1 MVLSEATTVHPKEG
15 GHRATRGLRVRTMKA
30 SDWPAVLALSAKAFP
45 ALAPWTPG
53 ELAAWLRHF
62 PQGQLV
68 AEAPGGE
75 VVGMAIALLRR
86 WRPRL
91 AWASWAEATGGG
103 SLCTHEPDGQVLYG
117 VEVAV
122 DPAWRGRGVGAALYE
137 GRRQLARAW
146 GLWGIV
152 LGGRMPGYRRH
163 HRRWRPLAY
172 AEAVGSGRLQDPV
185 LGFQLAQGFELWGVL
200 PDYLPEDRPSMGH
213 ASLLVW
219 RNPEA
224 PAGAWPPLRRPG
236 AWHRQAS

>member
-1 MVLSEATTVHPKEG
+1 MASSRQGQEG
-15 GHRATRGLRVRTMKA
+15 SKADLQVRPMRS
-30 SDWPAVLALSAKAFP
+30 SDWPAILALSAKAFP

-68 AEAPGGE
+68 AVGPQGE
-75 VVGMAIALLRR
+75 VVGLAIALLRR

-103 SLCTHEPDGQVLYG
+103 RLSTHEPDGEVLYG

-122 DPAWRGRGVGAALYE
+122 DPAWRGKGVGAALYQA
-137 GRRQLARAW
+137 RRELAQRW

-163 HRRWRPLAY
+163 HRRLRPLAY
-172 AEAVGSGRLQDPV
+172 AEAVGAGRLQDPV
-185 LGFQLAQGFELWGVL
+185 LGFQLAQGFELWGVV
-200 PDYLPEDRPSMGH
+200 PDYLPEDRPSLGH
-213 ASLLVW
+213 ASFLVW
-219 RNPEA
+219 RSPTA
-224 PAGAWPPLRRPG
+224 PPGAWPPLRRPG
-236 AWHRQAS
+236 AWHRWAA